1 MRLQGQTAI
10 VSGAGSGIGQATAK
24 LCAEEGAQVLCVD
37 IKAADA
43 TAAAI
48 VATGGR
54 GSAAPFTMDVTDASA
69 WTRAVA
75 EAESLFGP
83 VSLLANVAGVVSRGP
98 DTVLEQT
105 ELEWQRVLDTDLKSV
120 WLGMRAVLPGM
131 IERGGGRIAN
141 VASLAGQVG
150 LTNLLAY
157 SAAKGGVIAMS
168 RQAAM
173 EYAKHGIK
181 INSVAPGIIDTPILG
196 DTTPE
201 MTEIFSAATP
211 LGRLGRPEEIA
222 GAIAYLFSPLAD
234 FIAGQCYAVDGGW
247 GAQ

>member
-10 VSGAGSGIGQATAK
+10 VTGAGSGIGKASA
-24 LCAEEGAQVLCVD
+24 LMCAEEGAGVLCVD
-37 IKAADA
+37 LRAADT

-48 VATGGR
+48 TAAGGR
-54 GSAAPFTMDVTDASA
+54 ATSFAMDVTDSEA
-69 WTRAVA
+69 WGRAVA
-75 EAESLFGP
+75 EAAKLGP

-105 ELEWQRVLDTDLKSV
+105 EQEWHRVIDIDLKSP
-120 WLGMRAVLPGM
+120 WLGMRAVMPGM
-131 IERGGGRIAN
+131 IERGGGRIVN
-141 VASLAGQVG
+141 VASLAGEIG
-150 LTNLLAY
+150 LMNLLAY

-173 EYAKHGIK
+173 EHAKHGVK

-201 MTEIFSAATP
+201 MTKIFSAATP
-211 LGRLGRPEEIA
+211 LGRLGRAEEIA
-222 GAIAYLFSPLAD
+222 GVIAYLFSPVAD
-234 FIAGQCYAVDGGW
+234 FVTGQCYTVDGGW

>member
-10 VSGAGSGIGQATAK
+10 VTGAGSGIGQATARM
-24 LCAEEGAQVLCVD
+24 AAAEGAAVLCVD
-37 IKAADA
+37 LKAADS

-48 VATGGR
+48 GASGGT
-54 GSAAPFTMDVTDASA
+54 AASFAMDVTDSA
-69 WTRAVA
+69 AWSACVA
-75 EAESLFGP
+75 EAGRLGP

-98 DTVLEQT
+98 DTVLDQT
-105 ELEWQRVLDTDLKSV
+105 EDEWHRVIDTDLKSV
-120 WLGMRAVLPGM
+120 WLGMRAVLPGL
-131 IERGGGRIAN
+131 IERGGGRIVN
-141 VASLAGQVG
+141 VASLAGEIG

-173 EYAKHGIK
+173 EYAKHGVK

-201 MTEIFSAATP
+201 MTKIFSAATP

-222 GAIAYLFSPLAD
+222 GVITYLFSPVAD
-234 FIAGQCYAVDGGW
+234 FVTGQCYTVDGGW